1 MRFIVR
7 KGTLPSF
14 ALKFKKVDIIHLQP
28 DDWNDYGFVTGFTA
42 TLYPKKK
49 FDESIKIGFVRILK
63 EFQKSGTNTSNLL
76 KEDDLLEFEKLPEE
90 YYSLGHGEDFYQV
103 LMECGDELVM
113 KYSEAMNDV
122 YIDPEIGHRFEND
135 SNEGFEASL
144 LRSSAAAAMYAPN
157 SLKMLDKKYEDL
169 IKAPFFSAS
178 IKMDGAD
185 KPHDITFDFKN
196 VDDLPSRVFVLV
208 GKNGVGKTQL
218 LGELAF
224 LISGGAKSESLEK
237 SKVYDGN
244 SISSRGIFQNVIA
257 FSFSAF
263 DDFEI
268 PLEAENLRTSYRYWG
283 LRDENNKLLT
293 TEKLTNRIYSVAR
306 DLPEGRREIFAKYLE
321 YIAPNLNL
329 SNITGRGGK
338 NVIKEKT
345 SAGQRMMLATLTGL
359 VSFLKDRSILLFDE
373 PETHLHP
380 SMLANLM
387 SVING
392 LLEEFNSYAVVTTHS
407 PIVLQQVPSRYVR
420 VVRRQENTP
429 EVDELS
435 IETFGENITE
445 ISQEV
450 FDVSDYERDYKD
462 IFINLLSE
470 HSPEEIISMFDNRLG
485 ISARTLLHSLN
496 RRGAKN

>member
-7 KGTLPSF
+7 KGKLPSF
-14 ALKFKKVDIIHLQP
+14 ALKLKKVDIIHLQP
-28 DDWNDYGFVTGFTA
+28 DNWNDYGFVTGFTA
-42 TLYPKKK
+42 TLYPKKRI
-49 FDESIKIGFVRILK
+49 DESIGIGFVKILK
-63 EFQKSGTNTSNLL
+63 EFQESGTKTFDFLD
-76 KEDDLLEFEKLPEE
+76 EDDLLEFETLPEE
-90 YYSLGHGEDFYQV
+90 YYSLGSGEDFYQT
-103 LMECGDELVM
+103 LMECGDEFVV

-135 SNEGFEASL
+135 NNKGFDASL
-144 LRSSAAAAMYAPN
+144 LRSSAAAVMYAPH
-157 SLKMLDKKYEDL
+157 SLKMLDKEYEAL
-169 IKAPFFSAS
+169 IKDPCFSAS
-178 IKMDGAD
+178 IKIEGAD
-185 KPHDITFDFKN
+185 EPHDITFDFKN
-196 VDDLPSRVFVLV
+196 VDDLPNRVFVLV
-208 GKNGVGKTQL
+208 GKNGVGKTQI

-224 LISGGAKSESLEK
+224 LIGGGAKSESLEK
-237 SKVYDGN
+237 NAIYEEN
-244 SISSRGIFQNVIA
+244 SISTRGIFKNVIA

-268 PLEAENLRTSYRYWG
+268 PLEDENLRTSYRYWG
-283 LRDENNKLLT
+283 LRDQNNKLLT
-293 TEKLTNRIYSVAR
+293 TDQLANRIHSVACNISE
-306 DLPEGRREIFAKYLE
+306 DRREIFEKYLE
-321 YIAPNLNL
+321 YVTPNLSL
-329 SNITGRGGK
+329 SNITGRRGK
-338 NVIKEKT
+338 KLIKEGT
-345 SAGQRMMLATLTGL
+345 SAGQKMMLATLAGL

-380 SMLANLM
+380 SMLANLI

-429 EVDELS
+429 KIDELA
-435 IETFGENITE
+435 IETFGESITE
-445 ISQEV
+445 ISQEI

-462 IFINLLSE
+462 TFINLLSG

-485 ISARTLLHSLN
+485 ISARTLLHSLK